1 MRKGMP
7 ASLILRLARD
17 SRRFMVGAGTRKAR
31 AISSVLRPPRARSVS
46 ATCASSASAGWQQVK
61 MSSSRS
67 SGKFVPAISSSTVS
81 WRSSR
86 RSFAASVRSR
96 RIRSI
101 ARLRAV
107 VTSQARGLAGVPS
120 RGQRSAAT
128 VKASCA
134 DSSARSK
141 SPRNPTR
148 AAINRPHSSRKI
160 CSMGVLALNDGA
172 HLDRTTHASGGD
184 PGREVDRSVEVV
196 RLVDEVAAQGFLR
209 LDERAVGRQGPA
221 VLHTHG
227 RCRVCRMQL
236 VVATDAWRLAEGQI
250 LAPDPLLLLVAHAVV
265 VGPGLAAGVDQQQIF
280 HDRLLEFILAPTTN
294 GQGER
299 GHSPAAIPLRRAPAR
314 AGRYSRFARR
324 SRRAAQRP
332 TGSGSQYVTARKM
345 ITESSAEPELYP
357 ASTNPPMSIASVTP
371 KKGGKGVA
379 PPAAAA
385 TR

>member
-120 RGQRSAAT
+120 RGQRSAAA

-141 SPRNPTR
+141 SPRYPTR
-148 AAINRPHSSRKI
+148 AAITRPHSSRKT
-160 CSMGVLALNDGA
+160 CSIGVLAVNDRT
-172 HLDRTTHASGGD
+172 HLDRTTHAGGRY
-184 PGREVDRSVEVV
+184 PGRKLDRGVEVV
-196 RLVDEVAAQGFLR
+196 RLVDEIATQGFLR
-209 LDERAVGRQGPA
+209 LDERAVCRPRPPILDA
-221 VLHTHG
+221 HG
-227 RCRVCRMQL
+227 RRRVCGMQL
-236 VVATDAWRLAEGQI
+236 VVVTDARALTQGEVLARD
-250 LAPDPLLLLVAHAVV
+250 LLLLLVAQTVV
-265 VGPGLAAGVDQQQIF
+265 VGPGLAAGVDQHQIL
-280 HDRLLEFILAPTTN
+280 HARLLEF
-294 GQGER
+294 
-299 GHSPAAIPLRRAPAR
+299 
-314 AGRYSRFARR
+314 YF
-324 SRRAAQRP
+324 RP
-332 TGSGSQYVTARKM
+332 
-345 ITESSAEPELYP
+345 
-357 ASTNPPMSIASVTP
+357 
-371 KKGGKGVA
+371 
-379 PPAAAA
+379 
-385 TR
+385 